1 MKTKLTILTLVIA
14 ATITT
19 LSFSFGSGR
28 QNTIEKESKSSAPF
42 EAPTGGLISE
52 KI

>member
-28 QNTIEKESKSSAPF
+28 QNTIENDTNAPATF
-42 EAPTGGLISE
+42 EAPAGGLISE